1 MNAHGPGRG
10 AARALFRGL
19 TKDKAGPPGSQLP
32 GLPLP
37 DIILFLPPASNSV
50 ARECAVKSR
59 TVLALAAAAGLLA
72 GGAALA
78 QSMTPEPWTAEQSEK
93 ADVPAAQAGDL
104 DAQISLAR
112 AYEARPAGDPKRSLA
127 VEFWGAASVSG
138 RPETLDALL
147 RHARAGD
154 VRAQVFLGRA
164 LLVRDTGKDRAAGL
178 DWLRRAADARSVDAS
193 FMLGCLLGVSP
204 NKAERAEAVVRL
216 DRAAK
221 ADPKLAPWARLL
233 SEQIGPRNVRAPWRL
248 APAARLRDEVQ
259 YRWPEAA
266 QWQSARHWG
275 LAKMSG
281 EMAAV
286 LTQTRASERLFELSE
301 AAYAG
306 DPTAQILVN
315 WEVGRRCSWGK
326 TLQRS
331 ACAAFQGTW
340 PRNLNAPISGL
351 YAGSKPVTRMLDV
364 GLMFELGVNGPKD
377 PATARAYYEK
387 LQWSGN
393 TKEELEAAWRLYGME
408 KGNVGRAGDP
418 SKAEDYLRHAADGGH
433 PMANYAL
440 GLDCEKRGLYK
451 CAASRLRAAADGK
464 IADAAYRYA
473 ELLVSGKAVVPDG
486 PAHIFKYFRI
496 AALAGDIRGFDG
508 VARAYWN
515 GWGVPKDDAKAEEWF
530 QKGGRA
536 GDPKAAWAAGNL
548 AGRRGDWPG
557 SIPWY
562 RLAAKGGYPGAQD
575 KLNRLAADGWRERSL
590 GGFFMTMLDY
600 AGAVAVG
607 MEQAYQYQAALQD
620 EQIRQ
625 SIMICQACSAGSGSA
640 GGSSSSSSGSGG
652 GSNGSGGSFGSSG
665 AASDSSDSSGSSAG
679 GSGRDSGGS
688 GGGGGSESYSASG
701 GGGGS
706 GEHLWGDPAES
717 SQSAWSAGG
726 SGGGSSESSDSSSN
740 SNSGGSQSHG
750 AIIVDDGKAE
760 RARIAQREAEMQ
772 AEAARVKAQRD
783 AENARLKA
791 QSDREAAES
800 EARRKAAYERYAIA
814 CYGSLEKAKT
824 AKVSCE

>member
-1 MNAHGPGRG
+1 MH
-10 AARALFRGL
+10 L
-19 TKDKAGPPGSQLP
+19 K
-32 GLPLP
+32 
-37 DIILFLPPASNSV
+37 IV
-50 ARECAVKSR
+50 C
-59 TVLALAAAAGLLA
+59 LLA
-72 GGAALA
+72 GIGTALGGGAAVA

-93 ADVPAAQAGDL
+93 ADAPAAQAGDV
-104 DAQISLAR
+104 DAQMSLAR
-112 AYEARPAGDPKRSLA
+112 AYEARPASDPKRKLA
-127 VEFWGAASVSG
+127 VEYWGAASVSG
-138 RPETLDALL
+138 RPETLDNLL

-178 DWLRRAADARSVDAS
+178 DWLRRAADARSVDAN

-204 NKAERAEAVVRL
+204 NKSERAEAVVRL
-216 DRAAK
+216 ERAGQW
-221 ADPKLAPWARLL
+221 DPTLAPWARLL
-233 SEQIGPRNVRAPWRL
+233 SEQIGPRNVRPIWRL
-248 APAARLRDEVQ
+248 APAARLREEVR
-259 YRWPEAA
+259 YRWPESA

-275 LAKMSG
+275 LAKLSG
-281 EMAAV
+281 EMLAV
-286 LTQTRASERLFELSE
+286 LAQARASDRLFELSE

-306 DPTAQILVN
+306 DPTAQILLN
-315 WEVGRRCSWGK
+315 WEVGRRCSAGK

-331 ACAAFQGTW
+331 ACAAFHGTW

-351 YAGSKPVTRMLDV
+351 YAGSKPVARMLDV

-377 PATARAYYEK
+377 PVTARTFYEQ
-387 LQWSGN
+387 LQWSSN
-393 TKEELEAAWRLYGME
+393 TTDGLEAAWRLYGME
-408 KGNVGRAGDP
+408 KAKPAGTGDP
-418 SKAEDYLRHAADGGH
+418 DKALEYLRHAVDGGH
-433 PMANYAL
+433 AMSNYAM
-440 GLDCEKRGLYK
+440 GLDCEQRGQYK
-451 CAASRLRAAADGK
+451 CAARRLQIAADAR

-486 PAHIFKYFRI
+486 PSHIYKYFRM
-496 AALAGDIRGFDG
+496 AALAGDTRGFDG

-575 KLNRLAADGWRERSL
+575 KLNRLAADGWRERSI

-600 AGAVAVG
+600 VGAVATG
-607 MEQAYQYQAALQD
+607 MEQAYQYQAALQE

-625 SIMICQACSAGSGSA
+625 SIMICQACSAGSGTSA
-640 GGSSSSSSGSGG
+640 VGSGGPMENGGDSMGGSSASGTSSSSGA
-652 GSNGSGGSFGSSG
+652 GSP
-665 AASDSSDSSGSSAG
+665 DSSSVSDAG
-679 GSGRDSGGS
+679 TAQDSGGS
-688 GGGGGSESYSASG
+688 DSYAASGSDASG
-701 GGGGS
+701 G
-706 GEHLWGDPAES
+706 HLWGDPTESAQSGWSASES
-717 SQSAWSAGG
+717 SRSSSSASASESGQG
-726 SGGGSSESSDSSSN
+726 SGGG
-740 SNSGGSQSHG
+740 QSTG

-772 AEAARVKAQRD
+772 AEAARVKALRD
-783 AENARLKA
+783 AESARLKA
-791 QSDREAAES
+791 QSDREAADAA
-800 EARRKAAYERYAIA
+800 ARRKAAYERYAIA